1 MRAPISVTRVTVGS
15 AANHPLLNPTDFVR
29 GLAKSKNLEL
39 LLPHEDLAKCKETLQ
54 EFWSRWR
61 AQYGEDHTIFQEVRK
76 EDLCLT
82 LPVRLHGD
90 EGRSFLPELGA
101 GFLWPQWIRYSKFS
115 VSLNLPRQEEKP
127 YYDNIVAEYVGAWHL
142 QNK

>member
-61 AQYGEDHTIFQEVRK
+61 AQYGED
-76 EDLCLT
+76 LCLT

-115 VSLNLPRQEEKP
+115 VSLNLPRQEEKS